1 MAVLDPTQKFFA
13 RTLDTCSRAWEVL
26 LMPVLSKA
34 LERWTLT
41 PDARARTKGYPLVTD
56 GPMLNGEIAVVPEA
70 EVERL
75 RKAITVA
82 LRSHIYTF
90 SMPDEDGNV
99 YRAEKVERI
108 LREALDA

>member
-56 GPMLNGEIAVVPEA
+56 GPMLNGET